1 MIRELACIYQPTN
14 NMTRGCSSSLPTMIN
29 GECLVSKGMLWGI
42 LHRSLVPR
50 SILEERVRRHS
61 TNSSSFIKKFIAH
74 CMQSHKAL
82 LGTTTRVQCTV
93 SFSDLSLERIQVSHF
108 LNSPFLQPIRYDDT
122 LHLQHSTIN
131 KTEHYLGCSIAS
143 YLSQA
148 FLLIPGTSSIASIAT
163 K

>member
-1 MIRELACIYQPTN
+1 MENGWYQ
-14 NMTRGCSSSLPTMIN
+14 RVCYGLHD
-29 GECLVSKGMLWGI
+29 I
-42 LHRSLVPR
+42 LHHSLVPR
-50 SILEERVRRHS
+50 STLEERVRRHS
-61 TNSSSFIKKFIAH
+61 TNSSSFIKKSIAH
-74 CMQSHKAL
+74 CMQSHRAL

-93 SFSDLSLERIQVSHF
+93 SFSDLSLEWTQVGHF

-148 FLLIPGTSSIASIAT
+148 FLLRANTPSIASIAT